1 MAYTPHSIVVI
12 CATAD
17 REQLLAVGAAMGVS
31 GGMDVALSA
40 NGQAPATHYGA
51 RSWATPVFVGIM
63 TGQITPTIPG
73 VTAEQIQAALA
84 GAIIDVVQDA
94 AASPEFSARD
104 HFRTVCQS
112 VGLLRIMPPIAEV

>member
-1 MAYTPHSIVVI
+1 MSHGQAYGFTADGVWTPLQVGAMGAI
-12 CATAD
+12 AD
-17 REQLLAVGAAMGVS
+17 REQLLAVGA
-31 GGMDVALSA
+31 
-40 NGQAPATHYGA
+40 
-51 RSWATPVFVGIM
+51 
-63 TGQITPTIPG
+63 
-73 VTAEQIQAALA
+73 AEQIQAALA

>member
-1 MAYTPHSIVVI
+1 MTATPHSLVVI

-17 REQLLAVGAAMGVS
+17 REQLLAVGA
-31 GGMDVALSA
+31 
-40 NGQAPATHYGA
+40 
-51 RSWATPVFVGIM
+51 
-63 TGQITPTIPG
+63 
-73 VTAEQIQAALA
+73 AEQIQAALA